1 MAKVYVQNTTGM
13 ELTLK
18 LLLQNKHEEALLN
31 NQGQRYTSV
40 QATVAFL
47 EINNYIF
54 KDSKL
59 SETKGF
65 EGLCVNG
72 YGSLKLKITL
82 PFHPLHYFWATH

>member
-31 NQGQRYTSV
+31 NKGRRYTSV
-40 QATVAFL
+40 QGTVAFL

-59 SETKGF
+59 S
-65 EGLCVNG
+65 
-72 YGSLKLKITL
+72 
-82 PFHPLHYFWATH
+82 